1 MSSYVRAA
9 RRIVT
14 ECPGIRVRQVSR
26 LLTRVYDEALRPV
39 GVGTSQ
45 LSVLVAIAMFGEAG
59 ARMGALAQVLVMQRT
74 TLTRNLR
81 PLEKAGWV
89 RVGRSRDD
97 ARARV
102 VTLTPSGERSI
113 EAAYPLWED
122 AQRRIRDALGAGKM
136 ASLRAQLAEVVAV
149 APDLVGGEPFEH

>member
-1 MSSYVRAA
+1 MSSFARAA

-14 ECPGIRVRQVSR
+14 ECPQIRVRQVSR
-26 LLTRVYDEALRPV
+26 LLTRVYDEVLRPV
-39 GVGTSQ
+39 GIGSSQ

-59 ARMGALAQVLVMQRT
+59 ARMGALARVLVMERT
-74 TLTRNLR
+74 TLTRNLG

-102 VTLTPSGERSI
+102 VMLTPAGERTI
-113 EAAYPLWED
+113 EAAHPLWEE
-122 AQRRIRDALGAGKM
+122 AQRRIRDVVGAGKM
-136 ASLRAQLAEVVAV
+136 ASLKEQLGDIVALAPKLV
-149 APDLVGGEPFEH
+149 APEK

>member
-1 MSSYVRAA
+1 MSSYARAA

-14 ECPGIRVRQVSR
+14 ECPQIRVRQVSR
-26 LLTRVYDEALRPV
+26 LLTRVYDEALRPIGV
-39 GVGTSQ
+39 GVSQ
-45 LSVLVAIAMFGEAG
+45 LSVLVAVAQFGEAG
-59 ARMGALAQVLVMQRT
+59 ARMGALAQVLVMERT

-102 VTLTPSGERSI
+102 VNLTTAGERTI
-113 EAAYPLWED
+113 EAAYPLWEA
-122 AQRRIRDALGAGKM
+122 AQRRIRDAIGVGKM
-136 ASLRAQLAEVVAV
+136 ASLREQLGEVVAL
-149 APDLVGGEPFEH
+149 APKLIGGNGS